1 MGRPAV
7 TNILLGGLVGLIL
20 SLLGTPVAIK
30 SFRRRGWGQLIRE
43 EGPKAHYEKR
53 GTPTMGGLIILA
65 GTIAGYLIGHIGP
78 AGFSPVTDSGI
89 LALSTIVAL
98 GLLGF
103 LDDII
108 KIRKSR
114 SLGLQK
120 RAKFLGQL
128 VIAGVFSILAVK
140 VVGIG
145 TDLSF
150 FRSTALN
157 LGILFY
163 VWVFL
168 MVAASSNGVNLTD
181 GLDGLAVGSA
191 AQVLA
196 AFVVIGFWEFRH
208 PGFYDWRST
217 GSDPFDLALVA
228 APLFGSCAGFLWW
241 NTAPAKIFMGDTG
254 SLMLGGAMAVLAILL
269 NTQLL
274 LVVMGGLYV
283 VETLS
288 VIAQVAIF
296 KRTGRRIFLM
306 APIHHHFELAG
317 WAEFTVIVRFWVLS
331 GLSVAFGLGL
341 FYADFISK
349 GALK

>member
-1 MGRPAV
+1 M
-7 TNILLGGLVGLIL
+7 TNILVAGMVGLII
-20 SLLGTPVAIK
+20 SLLGTPLAIR

-43 EGPKAHYEKR
+43 EGPKAHFEKH
-53 GTPTMGGLIILA
+53 GTPTMGGLIILI
-65 GTIAGYLIGHIGP
+65 GTVGGYVLGHIGS
-78 AGFSPVTDSGI
+78 GGLTSFRDSGI
-89 LALSTIVAL
+89 LAIGTIAAL
-98 GLLGF
+98 ALLGF
-103 LDDII
+103 IDDFI
-108 KIRKSR
+108 KIKKSR

-120 RAKFLGQL
+120 RAKFFGQL
-128 VIAGVFSILAVK
+128 LIAMVFALCAVH

-150 FRSTALN
+150 FRSTALD
-157 LGILFY
+157 LGIFFY
-163 VWVFL
+163 IWTFL

-196 AFVVIGFWEFRH
+196 AFVVIAFWQFRH
-208 PGFYDWRST
+208 QAFYDIGET
-217 GSDPFDLALVA
+217 GSDPFELAIVA
-228 APLFGSCAGFLWW
+228 AALFGACAGFLWW

-254 SLMLGGAMAVLAILL
+254 SLMLGGAMAVFAILL

-274 LVVMGGLYV
+274 LAIVGGLYV

-288 VIAQVAIF
+288 VIVQVAVF
-296 KRTGRRIFLM
+296 KKTGRRVFLM

-317 WAEFTVIVRFWVLS
+317 WPEFTVIVRFWVLS

-341 FYADFISK
+341 FYADFLSK
-349 GALK
+349 GGVK

>member
-1 MGRPAV
+1 V
-7 TNILLGGLVGLIL
+7 VNILVAGMVGLII
-20 SLLGTPVAIK
+20 SLLGTPVAIRR
-30 SFRRRGWGQLIRE
+30 FRRRGWGQLIRE

-65 GTIAGYLIGHIGP
+65 GTIAGYLVGHVGSE
-78 AGFSPVTDSGI
+78 GFSAPADSGI

-120 RAKFLGQL
+120 RAKFLGQ
-128 VIAGVFSILAVK
+128 VIIAAIFGVVAVK

-150 FRSTALN
+150 FRSTAIN
-157 LGILFY
+157 LGIFFY
-163 VWVFL
+163 FWVFL

-208 PGFYDWRST
+208 PVFYEWRAT

-228 APLFGSCAGFLWW
+228 AALFGSCAGFLWW

-283 VETLS
+283 IETLS

-296 KRTGRRIFLM
+296 KRTGKRIFLM

-317 WAEFTVIVRFWVLS
+317 WPEFTVIVRFWVLS

-349 GALK
+349 GNL

>member
-1 MGRPAV
+1 
-7 TNILLGGLVGLIL
+7 LLAGLVGLVTT
-20 SLLGTPVAIK
+20 LLGTPVAIR
-30 SFRRRGWGQLIRE
+30 SFRKRGWGQLIRE

-53 GTPTMGGLIILA
+53 GTPTMGGLIILCGA
-65 GTIAGYLIGHIGP
+65 VLGYVVGHIGTG
-78 AGFSPVTDSGI
+78 GFSPFRDSGL
-89 LALSTIVAL
+89 LAIVTIVAL
-98 GLLGF
+98 ASLGF

-114 SLGLQK
+114 SLGLHT

-128 VIAGVFSILAVK
+128 VIALVFAILAVR
-140 VVGIG
+140 VVGIS
-145 TDLSF
+145 TDVSF
-150 FRSTALN
+150 FRTTALN

-163 VWVFL
+163 VWAFL
-168 MVAASSNGVNLTD
+168 MIAASSNGVNLTD
-181 GLDGLAVGSA
+181 GMDGLAVGSA

-196 AFVVIGFWEFRH
+196 AFVVIGFWQFRH
-208 PGFYDWRST
+208 PVFYEWHGT
-217 GSDPFDLALVA
+217 GSDPFELAIVA
-228 APLFGSCAGFLWW
+228 AALFGACAGFLWW

-254 SLMLGGAMAVLAILL
+254 SLMLGGSMAVLAILL

-274 LVVMGGLYV
+274 LIVMGGLYV

-288 VIAQVAIF
+288 VIAQVAVF
-296 KRTGRRIFLM
+296 KRTGKRIFLM

-317 WAEFTVIVRFWVLS
+317 WPEFTVIVRFWVLS

-349 GALK
+349 GALKS

>member
-1 MGRPAV
+1 V
-7 TNILLGGLVGLIL
+7 INILVAGAV
-20 SLLGTPVAIK
+20 SLLLTLFGTPWAIK
-30 SFRRRGWGQLIRE
+30 QFRRRGWGQLIRE

-53 GTPTMGGLIILA
+53 GTPTMGGLVILA
-65 GTIAGYLIGHIGP
+65 GTILGYLVAHIGVSGP
-78 AGFSPVTDSGI
+78 VPFSDSGV
-89 LALSTIVAL
+89 LAMGTIIAL
-98 GLLGF
+98 GFLGF

-114 SLGLQK
+114 SLGLHK

-128 VIAGVFSILAVK
+128 VIAGVFGFCAVYFVK
-140 VVGIG
+140 IG

-150 FRSTALN
+150 FRSTN
-157 LGILFY
+157 VDLGFFFF

-168 MVAASSNGVNLTD
+168 MIAASSNGVNLTD

-196 AFVVIGFWEFRH
+196 AFVVIGFWQFRH
-208 PGFYDWRST
+208 PVFYDLVAT
-217 GSDPFDLALVA
+217 GSDPFDLAIVA
-228 APLFGSCAGFLWW
+228 SALFGACAGFLWW
-241 NTAPAKIFMGDTG
+241 NTAPAKVFMGDTG

-274 LVVMGGLYV
+274 LMLLGGLYA

-288 VIAQVAIF
+288 VIFQVAIF
-296 KRTGRRIFLM
+296 KRTGKRLFLM
-306 APIHHHFELAG
+306 APVHHHFELAG
-317 WAEFTVIVRFWVLS
+317 WPEFTVIVRFWVLS
-331 GLSVAFGLGL
+331 GLSTAFGIGL

-349 GALK
+349 GGVL

>member
-1 MGRPAV
+1 V
-7 TNILLGGLVGLIL
+7 TNILLAAVVGLIVG
-20 SLLGTPVAIK
+20 LLGTPVAVK
-30 SFRRRGWGQLIRE
+30 KFRRRGWGQLIRE

-53 GTPTMGGLIILA
+53 GTPTMGGIVILG
-65 GTIAGYLIGHIGP
+65 GTLLGYILGHIGSG
-78 AGFSPVTDSGI
+78 GFSPFRDSGV
-89 LALSTIVAL
+89 LAMGTIVAL
-98 GLLGF
+98 GFLGF
-103 LDDII
+103 LDDFI
-108 KIRKSR
+108 KIRMSR
-114 SLGLQK
+114 SLGLQS

-128 VIAGVFSILAVK
+128 IIAIVFAFLAVE

-150 FRSTALN
+150 FRSTKID
-157 LGILFY
+157 LGAFFY
-163 VWVFL
+163 IWVFV
-168 MVAASSNGVNLTD
+168 MIAASSNGLNLTD

-191 AQVLA
+191 AQVFG
-196 AFVVIGFWEFRH
+196 AFTVVAFWQFRH
-208 PGFYDWRST
+208 QIFYDIGAT

-228 APLFGSCAGFLWW
+228 AALAGASAGFLWW

-254 SLMLGGAMAVLAILL
+254 SLMLGGAMAVLALLL

-274 LVVMGGLYV
+274 LLVLGGLYV

-288 VIAQVAIF
+288 VIVQVGMF
-296 KRTGRRIFLM
+296 KRTGRRVFLM

-317 WAEFTVIVRFWVLS
+317 WPEFTVIVRFWVLS

-349 GALK
+349 GLFD